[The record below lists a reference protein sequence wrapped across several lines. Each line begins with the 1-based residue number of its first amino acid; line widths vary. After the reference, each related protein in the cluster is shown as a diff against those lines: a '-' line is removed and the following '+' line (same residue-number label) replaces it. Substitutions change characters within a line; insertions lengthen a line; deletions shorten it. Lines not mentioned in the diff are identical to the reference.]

1 MAKHHMIK
9 TICLSTA
16 VCMAVATTAI
26 PAGAAETGSSDTS
39 ESIEDMKQK
48 QQDAQES
55 ADALEEAKKKLEA
68 SIGDMNSDLGDIG
81 SSIEEIQDKI
91 SETEAKI
98 TESEQLL
105 ADAQA
110 VADKQYAD
118 MKKRIQFMYE
128 NSDRSIWITLLEA
141 GSFAEFVNRV
151 QYIADVSAYDRNM
164 LNTYQETQQTIASYK
179 DTLEQQKTEL
189 LASQEELKN
198 KENDLNQVIAS
209 RQSELE
215 DTSDAQ
221 QESQQQADQY
231 ADQIAAMEEFERQME
246 EQKAAEDAAN
256 MAMIKQQEE
265 ELRQEQ
271 EAAKQRRE
279 EAKRQQQ
286 AQNEQ
291 QTQKPDN
298 AGSTSGNN
306 QNGDNNGGTDT
317 QPGSGDN
324 NGSDNT
330 GNTTDPGTTDPGTTN
345 PGTDTDIDDN
355 PFANVSE
362 SEVYLLACIIDC
374 ESEGEP
380 YAGQLAVGSVV
391 LNRVESKY
399 FPDTIT
405 GVIYQKNQFSPV
417 ASGRLAYM
425 LNRGPTAS
433 CMKAAKEVLG
443 GNRTVSCLYFRV
455 NTGVISGTVIGH
467 HVFY

>member
-16 VCMAVATTAI
+16 VCMAVATAAI

-48 QQDAQES
+48 QQDAQDS

-91 SETEAKI
+91 SGTEAKI

-128 NSDRSIWITLLEA
+128 NSDSSIWITLLEA

-286 AQNEQ
+286 AQN
-291 QTQKPDN
+291 PDN
-298 AGSTSGNN
+298 AGGTSGSN
-306 QNGDNNGGTDT
+306 QSGDNNGGTDA
-317 QPGSGDN
+317 QPGAGGN
-324 NGSDNT
+324 NSSDNT
-330 GNTTDPGTTDPGTTN
+330 GNTTD

-355 PFANVSE
+355 PFADVSE

-405 GVIYQKNQFSPV
+405 GVVYQKNQFSPV

-433 CMKAAKEVLG
+433 CMKAAREVLG

-455 NTGVISGTVIGH
+455 NTGAISGTVIGH

>member
-16 VCMAVATTAI
+16 VCMAVATAAI

-48 QQDAQES
+48 QQDAQDS

-81 SSIEEIQDKI
+81 SSIQEIQDKI
-91 SETEAKI
+91 SGTEAKI

-128 NSDRSIWITLLEA
+128 NSDSSIWITLLEA

-286 AQNEQ
+286 AQN
-291 QTQKPDN
+291 PDN
-298 AGSTSGNN
+298 AGGTSGSN
-306 QNGDNNGGTDT
+306 QSGDNNGGTDA
-317 QPGSGDN
+317 QPGAGGN
-324 NGSDNT
+324 NSSDNT
-330 GNTTDPGTTDPGTTN
+330 GNTTDPGTTDPGT
-345 PGTDTDIDDN
+345 DTDIDDN
-355 PFANVSE
+355 PFADVSE

-433 CMKAAKEVLG
+433 CMKAAREVLG

>member
-16 VCMAVATTAI
+16 VCMAVATAAI

-48 QQDAQES
+48 QQDAQDS

-91 SETEAKI
+91 SGTEAKI

-128 NSDRSIWITLLEA
+128 NSDSSIWITLLEA

-151 QYIADVSAYDRNM
+151 QYIADVSTYDRNM
-164 LNTYQETQQTIASYK
+164 LNTYQKTQQTIASYK

-286 AQNEQ
+286 AQN
-291 QTQKPDN
+291 PDN
-298 AGSTSGNN
+298 AGGTSGSN
-306 QNGDNNGGTDT
+306 QSGDNNGGTDA
-317 QPGSGDN
+317 QPGAGGN
-324 NGSDNT
+324 NSSDNT
-330 GNTTDPGTTDPGTTN
+330 GNTTDPGTTDPGT
-345 PGTDTDIDDN
+345 DTDIDDN
-355 PFANVSE
+355 PFADVSE

-433 CMKAAKEVLG
+433 CMKAAREVLG

>member
-1 MAKHHMIK
+1 
-9 TICLSTA
+9 
-16 VCMAVATTAI
+16 
-26 PAGAAETGSSDTS
+26 
-39 ESIEDMKQK
+39 
-48 QQDAQES
+48 
-55 ADALEEAKKKLEA
+55 
-68 SIGDMNSDLGDIG
+68 
-81 SSIEEIQDKI
+81 
-91 SETEAKI
+91 
-98 TESEQLL
+98 
-105 ADAQA
+105 
-110 VADKQYAD
+110 
-118 MKKRIQFMYE
+118 
-128 NSDRSIWITLLEA
+128 
-141 GSFAEFVNRV
+141 
-151 QYIADVSAYDRNM
+151 
-164 LNTYQETQQTIASYK
+164 
-179 DTLEQQKTEL
+179 
-189 LASQEELKN
+189 
-198 KENDLNQVIAS
+198 
-209 RQSELE
+209 
-215 DTSDAQ
+215 
-221 QESQQQADQY
+221 
-231 ADQIAAMEEFERQME
+231 ME

-291 QTQKPDN
+291 QTQNPDN

-330 GNTTDPGTTDPGTTN
+330 GNTTNPGTTDPGTTN

-433 CMKAAKEVLG
+433 CMKAAREVLG

>member
-9 TICLSTA
+9 IICLSTA
-16 VCMAVATTAI
+16 VCMAVATAAI

-231 ADQIAAMEEFERQME
+231 ADQIAEMEEFERQME

-291 QTQKPDN
+291 QAQNPDN
-298 AGSTSGNN
+298 AGGTSGSN
-306 QNGDNNGGTDT
+306 QSGDNNGGTDA
-317 QPGSGDN
+317 QPGAGGGNS
-324 NGSDNT
+324 SDNT
-330 GNTTDPGTTDPGTTN
+330 GNTTGSGTTDS
-345 PGTDTDIDDN
+345 GTDTDIDDN
-355 PFANVSE
+355 PFADVSE

-433 CMKAAKEVLG
+433 CMKAAREVLG

>member
-9 TICLSTA
+9 AICLSTA
-16 VCMAVATTAI
+16 VCMAVATAAI
-26 PAGAAETGSSDTS
+26 PAGAAETGNSDTS

-48 QQDAQES
+48 QQDAQDS
-55 ADALEEAKKKLEA
+55 ADTLEEAKKKLEA

-105 ADAQA
+105 ADTQA
-110 VADKQYAD
+110 AADKQYAD

-286 AQNEQ
+286 AQN
-291 QTQKPDN
+291 PDN
-298 AGSTSGNN
+298 AGDTSGSD

-330 GNTTDPGTTDPGTTN
+330 GNTTNPGTTD

-425 LNRGPTAS
+425 LDRGPTAS
-433 CMKAAKEVLG
+433 CMKAAREVLG

>member
-16 VCMAVATTAI
+16 VCMAVATAAI

-48 QQDAQES
+48 QQDAQDS

-91 SETEAKI
+91 SGTEAKI

-128 NSDRSIWITLLEA
+128 NSDSSIWITLLEA

-246 EQKAAEDAAN
+246 EQKATEDAAN

-286 AQNEQ
+286 AQN
-291 QTQKPDN
+291 PDN
-298 AGSTSGNN
+298 AGGTSGSN
-306 QNGDNNGGTDT
+306 QSGDNNGGTDA
-317 QPGSGDN
+317 QPGAGGN
-324 NGSDNT
+324 NSSDNT
-330 GNTTDPGTTDPGTTN
+330 GNTTDPGTTDPGT
-345 PGTDTDIDDN
+345 DTDIDDN
-355 PFANVSE
+355 PFADVSE

-433 CMKAAKEVLG
+433 CMKAAREVLG

>member
-16 VCMAVATTAI
+16 VCMAVATAAI

-48 QQDAQES
+48 QQDAQDS

-81 SSIEEIQDKI
+81 SSIQEIQDKI
-91 SETEAKI
+91 SGTEAKI

-128 NSDRSIWITLLEA
+128 NSDSSIWITLLEA

-286 AQNEQ
+286 AQN
-291 QTQKPDN
+291 PDN
-298 AGSTSGNN
+298 AGGTSGGN
-306 QNGDNNGGTDT
+306 QSGDNNGGTDA
-317 QPGSGDN
+317 QPGAGGN
-324 NGSDNT
+324 NSSDNT
-330 GNTTDPGTTDPGTTN
+330 GNTTD

-355 PFANVSE
+355 PFADVSE

-433 CMKAAKEVLG
+433 CMKAAREVLG

-455 NTGVISGTVIGH
+455 NTGAISGTVIGH

>member
-9 TICLSTA
+9 AICLSTA
-16 VCMAVATTAI
+16 VCMAVATAAI
-26 PAGAAETGSSDTS
+26 PAGAAETGNSDTS

-48 QQDAQES
+48 QQDAQDS
-55 ADALEEAKKKLEA
+55 ADTLEEAKKKLEA

-110 VADKQYAD
+110 AADKQYAD

-286 AQNEQ
+286 AQN
-291 QTQKPDN
+291 PDN
-298 AGSTSGNN
+298 AGDTSGSD

-330 GNTTDPGTTDPGTTN
+330 GNTTNPGTTD

-425 LNRGPTAS
+425 LDRGPTAS
-433 CMKAAKEVLG
+433 CMKAAREVLG

>member
-16 VCMAVATTAI
+16 VCMAVATAAI

-48 QQDAQES
+48 QQDAQDS

-91 SETEAKI
+91 SGTEAKI

-128 NSDRSIWITLLEA
+128 NSDSSIWITLLEA

-286 AQNEQ
+286 AQN
-291 QTQKPDN
+291 PDN
-298 AGSTSGNN
+298 AGGTSGSN
-306 QNGDNNGGTDT
+306 QSGDNNGGTDA
-317 QPGSGDN
+317 QPGAGGN
-324 NGSDNT
+324 NSSDNT
-330 GNTTDPGTTDPGTTN
+330 GNTTDPGTTDPGT
-345 PGTDTDIDDN
+345 DTDIDDN
-355 PFANVSE
+355 PFADVSE

-433 CMKAAKEVLG
+433 CMKAAREVLG

>member
-16 VCMAVATTAI
+16 VCMAVATAAI

-48 QQDAQES
+48 QQDAQDS

-81 SSIEEIQDKI
+81 SSIQEIQDKI
-91 SETEAKI
+91 SGTEAKI

-128 NSDRSIWITLLEA
+128 NSDSSIWITLLEA

-151 QYIADVSAYDRNM
+151 QYIADVSTYDRNM

-286 AQNEQ
+286 AQN
-291 QTQKPDN
+291 PDN
-298 AGSTSGNN
+298 AGGTSGSN
-306 QNGDNNGGTDT
+306 QSGDNNGGTDA
-317 QPGSGDN
+317 QPGAGGN
-324 NGSDNT
+324 NSSDNT
-330 GNTTDPGTTDPGTTN
+330 GNTTD

-355 PFANVSE
+355 PFADVSE

-433 CMKAAKEVLG
+433 CMKAAREVLG

-455 NTGVISGTVIGH
+455 NTGAISGTVIGH

>member
-9 TICLSTA
+9 AICLSTA
-16 VCMAVATTAI
+16 VCMAVATAAI
-26 PAGAAETGSSDTS
+26 PAGAAETGNSDTS

-48 QQDAQES
+48 QQDAQDS
-55 ADALEEAKKKLEA
+55 ADTLEEAKKKLEA

-110 VADKQYAD
+110 AADKQYAD

-265 ELRQEQ
+265 ELRQER

-286 AQNEQ
+286 AQN
-291 QTQKPDN
+291 PDN
-298 AGSTSGNN
+298 AGDTSGSD

-330 GNTTDPGTTDPGTTN
+330 GNTTNPGTTD

-425 LNRGPTAS
+425 LDRGPTAS
-433 CMKAAKEVLG
+433 CMKAAREVLG

>member
-1 MAKHHMIK
+1 MAKHHRIK

-16 VCMAVATTAI
+16 VCMAVATAAI
-26 PAGAAETGSSDTS
+26 PAGAAEIGNSDTS
-39 ESIEDMKQK
+39 ESIEDMKQNQK
-48 QQDAQES
+48 EAQDQ

-81 SSIEEIQDKI
+81 SSIGEIQDKI

-105 ADAQA
+105 AEAQA
-110 VADKQYAD
+110 AADKQYAD

-128 NSDRSIWITLLEA
+128 NADSSIWVTLLES

-151 QYIADVSAYDRNM
+151 QYIADVSTYDRNM

-198 KENDLNQVIAS
+198 KENDLNQAIAG
-209 RQSELE
+209 RQSELA
-215 DTSDAQ
+215 DTSEAQ

-271 EAAKQRRE
+271 EAKKQQRE

-291 QTQKPDN
+291 QAQNPGNSGDGSGEPSDNGQGQNPD
-298 AGSTSGNN
+298 GENN
-306 QNGDNNGGTDT
+306 TGGDT
-317 QPGSGDN
+317 QPGSGENGDPGN
-324 NGSDNT
+324 GGTDSGSDT
-330 GNTTDPGTTDPGTTN
+330 I
-345 PGTDTDIDDN
+345 IDDN

-425 LNRGPTAS
+425 LDRGPTAS
-433 CMKAAKEVLG
+433 CMKAAREVLG

>member
-1 MAKHHMIK
+1 MIK

-16 VCMAVATTAI
+16 VCMAVATAAI

-48 QQDAQES
+48 QQDAQDS
-55 ADALEEAKKKLEA
+55 ADALEEAKKRLEA

-91 SETEAKI
+91 SGTEAKI

-128 NSDRSIWITLLEA
+128 NSDSSIWITLLEA

-151 QYIADVSAYDRNM
+151 QYIADVSTYDRNM

-291 QTQKPDN
+291 QAQNPDN
-298 AGSTSGNN
+298 AGGTSGSN
-306 QNGDNNGGTDT
+306 QSGDNNGGTDA
-317 QPGSGDN
+317 QPGAGGN
-324 NGSDNT
+324 NSSDNT
-330 GNTTDPGTTDPGTTN
+330 GNTTGPGTTD

-355 PFANVSE
+355 PFADVSE

-405 GVIYQKNQFSPV
+405 GVVYQKNQFSPV

-433 CMKAAKEVLG
+433 CMKAAREVLG

>member
-9 TICLSTA
+9 AICLSTA
-16 VCMAVATTAI
+16 VCMAVATAAI
-26 PAGAAETGSSDTS
+26 PAGAAETGNSDTS

-48 QQDAQES
+48 QQDAQDS
-55 ADALEEAKKKLEA
+55 ADTLEEAKKKLEA

-105 ADAQA
+105 ADTQA
-110 VADKQYAD
+110 AADKQYAD

-128 NSDRSIWITLLEA
+128 NSDRSIWIKLLEA

-286 AQNEQ
+286 AQN
-291 QTQKPDN
+291 PDN
-298 AGSTSGNN
+298 AGDTSGSD

-330 GNTTDPGTTDPGTTN
+330 GNTTNPGTTD

-425 LNRGPTAS
+425 LDRGPTAS
-433 CMKAAKEVLG
+433 CMKAAREVLG

>member
-16 VCMAVATTAI
+16 VCMAVATAAI

-48 QQDAQES
+48 QQDAQDS

-81 SSIEEIQDKI
+81 SSIQEIQDKI
-91 SETEAKI
+91 SGTEAKI

-128 NSDRSIWITLLEA
+128 NSDSSIWITLLEA

-246 EQKAAEDAAN
+246 EQKATEDAAN

-291 QTQKPDN
+291 QAQNPDN
-298 AGSTSGNN
+298 AGGTSGSN
-306 QNGDNNGGTDT
+306 QSGDNNGGTDA
-317 QPGSGDN
+317 QPGAGGN
-324 NGSDNT
+324 NSSDNT
-330 GNTTDPGTTDPGTTN
+330 GNTTD

-355 PFANVSE
+355 PFADVSE

-405 GVIYQKNQFSPV
+405 GVVYQKNQFSPV

-433 CMKAAKEVLG
+433 CMKAAREVLG

-455 NTGVISGTVIGH
+455 NTGAISGTVIGH